1 MEQWSNG
8 AIQRE
13 YGVCCRLRD
22 QMMERREFQPE
33 NLQVPGRS
41 PGFRGERS
49 EPRNSHEGIYKH
61 HCAAPGPVSY
71 THLTLPT
78 ILLV

>member
-33 NLQVPGRS
+33 KLQPII
-41 PGFRGERS
+41 ERIKLQ
-49 EPRNSHEGIYKH
+49 PMIN
-61 HCAAPGPVSY
+61 
-71 THLTLPT
+71 
-78 ILLV
+78 